1 MPKGCKIKAITAQ
14 INCFI
19 AFKEFIDSLF
29 VHPMTF
35 ERNQVQLELLA
46 EENLYIGIGYNPT
59 VGDVFDGK
67 KLPYVSIKG
76 KLKQLDESI
85 NSKEDILLKDIDG
98 VQDHSLENLFDP
110 KTTLSYDS
118 SFADKVYSAIGRKTD
133 ETGCYSAPI
142 PCKEGDY
149 FTRTGL
155 GTGIVVVMD
164 SAGNILG
171 DIKNAAYNST
181 IQINAS
187 EGQDFSSASSV
198 SFVVMVSEKMMLKLL
213 RQSMYLQT
221 LETL

>member
-29 VHPMTF
+29 LHPMTF

-59 VGDVFDGK
+59 MGDVFDGK

-171 DIKNAAYNST
+171 DIKMLHT
-181 IQINAS
+181 IQQFRLMLLKDKI
-187 EGQDFSSASSV
+187 FI
-198 SFVVMVSEKMMLKLL
+198 SFICFICCNGIRKMMLKLL